1 MSGYSHQ
8 SNWENHSHY
17 LYKPHRVVSP
27 RGFNKDK
34 GGTKS
39 AIIGITRIMV
49 LIQKLSLATRI
60 TILMIFIRF
69 GLRWLPLPKLLSLLN
84 PSQNSRAKNLQIIQ
98 RAASYTDLI
107 LRWFPYNTKGNCLP
121 RSLILFVFA
130 NRYGYPVKFHCGIR
144 RGETGLDGHAWLTF
158 NGQVF
163 LESTRQCM
171 GMVETYS
178 YPHHS

>member
-1 MSGYSHQ
+1 M
-8 SNWENHSHY
+8 
-17 LYKPHRVVSP
+17 VV
-27 RGFNKDK
+27 
-34 GGTKS
+34 
-39 AIIGITRIMV
+39 IH
-49 LIQKLSLATRI
+49 KLSLAFRI

-69 GLRWLPLPKLLSLLN
+69 GLRWLPLPKLLNLLT
-84 PSQNSRAKNLQIIQ
+84 PSRSSRTKNLQIIQ

-130 NRYGYPVKFHCGIR
+130 TRYGYPVKFHCGIR

-158 NGQVF
+158 NGEVF
-163 LESTRQCM
+163 LESTRQSM

-178 YPHHS
+178 YPHTHEF